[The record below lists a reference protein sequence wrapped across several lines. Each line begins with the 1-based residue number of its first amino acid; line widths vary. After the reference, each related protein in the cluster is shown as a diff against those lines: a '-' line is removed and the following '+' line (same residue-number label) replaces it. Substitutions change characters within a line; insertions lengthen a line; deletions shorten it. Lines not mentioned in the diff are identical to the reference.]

1 MDIIKVITQLRKE
14 KQVSKKELSEV
25 LGIDI
30 RTYYRYEEGSP
41 MPFDKALQAIEY
53 FGYSISVT
61 RLFE

>member
-14 KQVSKKELSEV
+14 NQVSKKEIAKV

-30 RTYYRYEEGSP
+30 RTYYRYEEGTA
-41 MPFDKALQAIEY
+41 MPFDKALQAINY
-53 FGYSISVT
+53 FGYTISVT